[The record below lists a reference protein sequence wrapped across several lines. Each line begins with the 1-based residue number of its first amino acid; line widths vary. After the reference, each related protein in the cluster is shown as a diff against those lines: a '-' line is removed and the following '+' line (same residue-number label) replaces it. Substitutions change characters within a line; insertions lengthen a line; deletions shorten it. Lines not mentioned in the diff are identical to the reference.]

1 MKRKHRQHMAGL
13 EEKMAEEYAD
23 EKEQERIRMEQLA
36 ESLRNSHEEEMTR
49 LTKVAEKE
57 NQELEEQNRR
67 LLEEREK
74 MRVEQVLHFLKT
86 NFLSNQLAAAMQEL
100 KKIDHFVL

>member
-1 MKRKHRQHMAGL
+1 
-13 EEKMAEEYAD
+13 
-23 EKEQERIRMEQLA
+23 
-36 ESLRNSHEEEMTR
+36 MTR

-57 NQELEEQNRR
+57 KQELEEQNRR

-86 NFLSNQLAAAMQEL
+86 NCLLAAQCVVSVQSLGRRREL
-100 KKIDHFVL
+100 